1 MSAKRPEP
9 APFELDAATAR
20 ILPEPDPEPLAL
32 AREPE
37 TAASTPPPPSRL
49 PWVLGF
55 GLLGLLLVQAAL
67 FVEELVRAR
76 PIMGGVFALLLA
88 LVSAS
93 AALLALRSWRA
104 VRRLHGRAR
113 HRARAARLIA
123 SELPREAAALLAE
136 VARELPPTPQTTAN
150 LARYRAY
157 AHDALADR
165 ERIVLF
171 ERSVLAPLDRQAYRC
186 IFTSARDVGLLTALS
201 PVGLLDGLFVAWRS
215 LELIKTLAR
224 LYGVTPSPLV
234 VLALVRSGLRN
245 VALAGLAELASEAA
259 LEQAGASLLSALSLR
274 AGQGAGNAILLARLG
289 LEAMRA
295 LRPLPFTA
303 EKPPS
308 LAQLRKALAEPP
320 RAE

>member
-136 VARELPPTPQTTAN
+136 VARELPPRRRRPPISPAIAPMRTM
-150 LARYRAY
+150 
-157 AHDALADR
+157 
-165 ERIVLF
+165 
-171 ERSVLAPLDRQAYRC
+171 RSPIASGSCSSSAASSRPWTGKPIAASSQAPA
-186 IFTSARDVGLLTALS
+186 
-201 PVGLLDGLFVAWRS
+201 
-215 LELIKTLAR
+215 TL
-224 LYGVTPSPLV
+224 GC
-234 VLALVRSGLRN
+234 
-245 VALAGLAELASEAA
+245 
-259 LEQAGASLLSALSLR
+259 
-274 AGQGAGNAILLARLG
+274 
-289 LEAMRA
+289 
-295 LRPLPFTA
+295 
-303 EKPPS
+303 
-308 LAQLRKALAEPP
+308 
-320 RAE
+320 